1 MAASRSFFGRIKQL
15 ASETAIYGVSSIV
28 GRMLN
33 FLLFPFYSHVFPP
46 EAYGV
51 LSIVYAAFIFFN
63 IVYQY
68 GMESAYL
75 KYATDAP
82 DRRARQQ
89 VFSTVSWSL
98 LVTSLGLGALLLLGR
113 VPVASAIGLE
123 QQWTWLLYYVALIL
137 LLDTLA
143 IVPFAELRLQHRPWR
158 FAIIRLLNVS
168 VNIGLNLYLILGLG
182 MGIEAVFLANAIA
195 SGVTVVLLLPQYA
208 AQLRL
213 CFDRQVWRKL
223 LRFGLPFIPGGL
235 GYAIADRVNLFY
247 LKRLDG
253 DTVQALY
260 GDALDTERL
269 QAQAEAAAR
278 GVAEGHDKIS
288 PEVGQQMLDAAN
300 AVYGSYVVGVF
311 NGVLKLAILMMLLM
325 QMFRFA
331 WQPFFLQRASD
342 PDARRLFARI
352 FTLLTAAGLLVF
364 LGVSFFARELVAIP
378 LPGDYELINPR
389 YWMGLFIV
397 PVALIGY
404 LFQGWYYVFSAG
416 AYLTEKTRYFVHC
429 TLAGATVALIANA
442 VLVPTFGMLGAA
454 WATTLAYAT
463 MALMLLLI
471 VQRFY
476 YVPYE
481 WGRVGGMFGL
491 AVGLY
496 GAWELVPTLQHPL
509 VEVSLLGVFAGSLLA
524 LRIIP
529 PRSLRRLVREWRAG
543 RN

>member
-1 MAASRSFFGRIKQL
+1 MAASNSFFGRIKQL

-63 IVYQY
+63 IVWQY

-75 KYATDAP
+75 KYATDAGRGAE
-82 DRRARQQ
+82 RRR

-98 LVTSLGLGALLLLGR
+98 VISSAAMGGVLLLLQQPTAL
-113 VPVASAIGLE
+113 VIGLE
-123 QQWTWLLYYVALIL
+123 QEWTYLLYYVALIL
-137 LLDTLA
+137 LLDTLC

-158 FAIIRLLNVS
+158 FALIRLLNVS

-195 SGVTVVLLLPQYA
+195 SGITVLLLVPEYT
-208 AQLRL
+208 AQFRFT
-213 CFDRQVWRKL
+213 FDRTLWRKL
-223 LRFGLPFIPGGL
+223 LRFGLPFVPGGL

-260 GDALDTERL
+260 GDSIDSERL
-269 QAQAEAAAR
+269 QARAEEAAQQA
-278 GVAEGHDKIS
+278 AEGYTVIS
-288 PEVGQQMLDAAN
+288 PEVGQQMVDAAH

-331 WQPFFLQRASD
+331 WQPFFLQRAND
-342 PDARRLFARI
+342 PDARQLFARV

-364 LGVSFFARELVAIP
+364 LAVSFYAEQIVAFP
-378 LPGDYELINPR
+378 LPGDYELINQR

-397 PVALIGY
+397 PIALIGY

-416 AYLTEKTRYFVHC
+416 AYLTENTRYFVHC
-429 TLAGATVALIANA
+429 TLAGAAVALVANA
-442 VLVPTFGMLGAA
+442 VLVPTYGMLGAA
-454 WATTLAYAT
+454 WATALAYAT
-463 MALMLLLI
+463 MALMLLVI

-481 WGRVGGMFGL
+481 WGRILMMGAL

-496 GAWELVPTLQHPL
+496 VLWTQVPMLQHGA
-509 VEVSLLGVFAGSLLA
+509 VELGLLGIFALSLIA
-524 LRIIP
+524 LRIVP
-529 PRSLRRLVREWRAG
+529 LHSLRRLLLTWRG
-543 RN
+543 RP